1 MNIKMYKF
9 LYKKMNDDIRD
20 SEMLCDWSKVAKDEG
35 EVELAKYFAS
45 SALERLNKSFKE
57 THAMFENY
65 AKKEEGFDKESVT
78 KCLWDE
84 IHQDLVDRYETCL
97 KCIEKL

>member
-1 MNIKMYKF
+1 
-9 LYKKMNDDIRD
+9 MNDDVRD
-20 SEMLCDWSKVAKDEG
+20 SEMLCDWSKAAKDEG
-35 EVELAKYFAS
+35 ETELAKYFAS

-78 KCLWDE
+78 KCLCYE
-84 IHQDLVDRYETCL
+84 IHQDLVVIFVSCF
-97 KCIEKL
+97 KCIEYF